1 MNEPAPRP
9 PITDPARRRELAGW
23 IVSALGIAMIVWGV
37 LYMTSQSLGTS
48 VRRGFSERRTYNE
61 TKAAT
66 HAAIPGMLWRA
77 SAGLLLVLAGSR
89 LRAAQRAAEP
99 RA

>member
-1 MNEPAPRP
+1 MNEPAARL

-23 IVSALGIAMIVWGV
+23 IVSALGMAMMVWGV
-37 LYMTSQSLGTS
+37 LHMTSQALGTS
-48 VRRGFSERRTYNE
+48 VRHGFSERRTYNE

-77 SAGLLLVLAGSR
+77 SAGLLLLVAGSR
-89 LRAAQRAAEP
+89 LRASQRADAP
-99 RA
+99 RS